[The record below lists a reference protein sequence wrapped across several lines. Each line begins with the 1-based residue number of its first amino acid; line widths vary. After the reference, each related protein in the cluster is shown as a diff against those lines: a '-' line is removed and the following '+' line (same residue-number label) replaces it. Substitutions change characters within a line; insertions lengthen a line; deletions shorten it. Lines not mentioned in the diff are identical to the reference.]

1 MVDEKKQL
9 ETKLREREW
18 ELSGI
23 KVTWIMILIPFKGM
37 AQHNLVSDVFYLVF
51 MCLGKNKNQ
60 LYMKVKG
67 CMFVSVCVCAI

>member
-1 MVDEKKQL
+1 
-9 ETKLREREW
+9 
-18 ELSGI
+18 
-23 KVTWIMILIPFKGM
+23 MILIPFKGM

-67 CMFVSVCVCAI
+67 CLCVSVEAKNVGF